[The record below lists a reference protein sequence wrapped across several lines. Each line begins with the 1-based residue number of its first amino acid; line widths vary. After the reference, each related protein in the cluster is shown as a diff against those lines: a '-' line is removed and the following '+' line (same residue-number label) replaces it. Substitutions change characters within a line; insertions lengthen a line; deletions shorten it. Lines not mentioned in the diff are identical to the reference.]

1 MKKIGFLYVKGA
13 LPGFEDFGKLP
24 THLVKNNGLVNGNN
38 AHKEL
43 DGLIIPGGSIVE
55 SQSVGEDLK
64 REILKMDS
72 EGKFIFGMCSGFQLL
87 ANKTDIGR
95 KSPCPVEKKGLGLLD
110 VSFSPMIGTDR
121 VEAEVAGGS
130 FLTKGMIGQKVTGF
144 HCHTYGEIRGDA
156 KPVFKSLVKRTD
168 YTDNPRS
175 ILSGVRNDDGNVVG
189 TMVHGS
195 LDHNPEMVQNILNF
209 IDADEKDFSD
219 IQNVNKNLLNDIK
232 GEIGID
238 TGITVNYNVQGS
250 LKPIKLIKPVK
261 NTGNLRNIGDEDQ
274 NLKTSKI
281 IMMAS
286 TGSDSGKT
294 FITTGIVG
302 VLRNNGY
309 RVCVLKVGPDIRDI
323 VPSLYL
329 NKEKM
334 EAFSSIKIGGL
345 GWKNLEDILE
355 DIKPQN
361 YDLVIIEGV
370 MSVFTGLLNEKTP
383 FSSAEI
389 ANALNIPVILVSA
402 CNKGGI
408 ETAAVDVV
416 GHVEMMDKI
425 GLKTSGVI
433 LNKVY
438 DEKIAE
444 SAVSFIRKRTGLD
457 FVGEIPKVHLTERGN
472 IPEVEIKLEEF
483 CFNAMKTVDKYLDVD
498 KIVAMAKEPEFKGYS
513 DYKTI
518 LDVFL

>member
-24 THLVKNNGLVNGNN
+24 THLVKNNGLVNGNK

-43 DGLIIPGGSIVE
+43 DGLIIPGGSIIE

-95 KSPCPVEKKGLGLLD
+95 KSPCPIEKKGLGLLD

-121 VEAEVAGGS
+121 VEAEIVDGS
-130 FLTKGMIGQKVTGF
+130 FLTDGMIGRKVKGF

-156 KPVFKSLVKRTD
+156 KPVFRSLVKRTD
-168 YTDNPRS
+168 YADNPRS

-189 TMVHGS
+189 TMIHGS
-195 LDHNPEMVQNILNF
+195 LDYNPEMVQNILNF
-209 IDADEKDFSD
+209 IDADEKDISD
-219 IQNVNKNLLNDIK
+219 IQNANKKLLNEIK
-232 GEIGID
+232 CEIGID
-238 TGITVNYNVQGS
+238 TGITADNVQGS
-250 LKPIKLIKPVK
+250 LKPIKPVK
-261 NTGNLRNIGDEDQ
+261 NTGILRDRGDEDQ
-274 NLKTSKI
+274 NSKTPKV

-302 VLRNNGY
+302 VLRTNGY

-323 VPSLYL
+323 MPSLYL

-334 EAFSSIKIGGL
+334 ETFSSIKIGGL
-345 GWKNLEDILE
+345 GWKNIEDILE

-370 MSVFTGLLNEKTP
+370 MSIFTGLLNEKTP

-389 ANALNIPVILVSA
+389 ANASSIPVILVSA

-408 ETAAVDVV
+408 ETAAVDIV

-438 DEKIAE
+438 DEKIAV
-444 SAVSFIRKRTGLD
+444 SAASFIRKRTGLD
-457 FVGEIPKVHLTERGN
+457 FVGEIPKVRLTERGN

-483 CFNAMKTVDKYLDVD
+483 CFNAMKTVDKYLDLD
-498 KIVAMAKEPEFKGYS
+498 KIVAMAKQPKFRGYS

-518 LDVFL
+518 LDAFH